1 MQALCRVFRASRS
14 LTDPAEAGVFG
25 YLQDEFLSLSEC
37 PRNNLRRLC
46 VSIQEQFASTCT
58 MRCQATAAYDSV
70 PDSAP
75 HTVLQAVSEVS
86 EEDYKRLDAARKQHE
101 QDLQARRELR
111 AARRKASAEKAA
123 WERARVDAWQ
133 QEQATPSA
141 PAIASREDARIG
153 VSLANVPTL
162 VLYAEADASAHHV
175 PYDNFFVRLCNNPF
189 EPHSPEPLLS
199 FVFST
204 CGGPFLWYGL
214 HLQRSLD
221 ESS

>member
-1 MQALCRVFRASRS
+1 M
-14 LTDPAEAGVFG
+14 
-25 YLQDEFLSLSEC
+25 
-37 PRNNLRRLC
+37 
-46 VSIQEQFASTCT
+46 SIQEQFAFTCT
-58 MRCQATAAYDSV
+58 MRCQATAAYDPV
-70 PDSAP
+70 PNSAQ

-123 WERARVDAWQ
+123 WERARVGAGQ

-153 VSLANVPTL
+153 VSLANVPTV
-162 VLYAEADASAHHV
+162 VLCAEADV
-175 PYDNFFVRLCNNPF
+175 PCVKFFVTLGSNPCK
-189 EPHSPEPLLS
+189 PYSPGPLLS

-204 CGGPFLWYGL
+204 CGGPSLLYGL
-214 HLQRSLD
+214 HLQ
-221 ESS
+221 

>member
-1 MQALCRVFRASRS
+1 
-14 LTDPAEAGVFG
+14 
-25 YLQDEFLSLSEC
+25 
-37 PRNNLRRLC
+37 
-46 VSIQEQFASTCT
+46 
-58 MRCQATAAYDSV
+58 MRCQATAAYDLV

-123 WERARVDAWQ
+123 WERARVGAGQ

-153 VSLANVPTL
+153 VSFANVPTVVL
-162 VLYAEADASAHHV
+162 CAERDACAPHVLYG
-175 PYDNFFVRLCNNPF
+175 NFFVTLGSNPCK
-189 EPHSPEPLLS
+189 PYSPLLS

-204 CGGPFLWYGL
+204 CGGPSLLYGL
-214 HLQRSLD
+214 QLQ
-221 ESS
+221 